1 MTIKAFVYDAY
12 GTLFNVHSVTEKAEF
27 HFKGHGKSISEEW
40 RKKQVEYFMLHQLTG
55 TYIPFSEITRNALL
69 YTFKKFSLQCN
80 EEALVS
86 LTEAYLELQVYE
98 EVPGSLHRI
107 QQNNMK
113 QVIFSNG
120 TYKMLK
126 PLVKKRELTDVID
139 LLSIEDV
146 QQYKP
151 APAAYQYAQE
161 TLAINREEILFMS
174 SNYWDITGAAAYGF
188 KTAWIN
194 RGNLPLDV
202 LGIKPHYIFSSLK
215 DLENEKE
222 LHSL

>member
-1 MTIKAFVYDAY
+1 MTIKAYVYDAY
-12 GTLFNVHSVTEKAEF
+12 GTLFDVHSVTEKAEL
-27 HFKGHGKSISEEW
+27 HFKDHGKAISVEW

-69 YTFKKFSLQCN
+69 YTLKKFSLQCN

-86 LTEAYLELQVYE
+86 LMEAYLELQVYE
-98 EVPGSLHRI
+98 EVPETLHKI
-107 QQNNMK
+107 QQNNVK

-126 PLVKKRELTDVID
+126 PLVEKRELTDVID

-146 QQYKP
+146 EQYKP
-151 APAAYQYAQE
+151 APAAYQYVQDA
-161 TLAINREEILFMS
+161 LAVNREEILFMS
-174 SNYWDITGAAAYGF
+174 SNFWDITGAATYGF

-194 RGNLPLDV
+194 RGNQPLDV
-202 LGIKPHYIFSSLK
+202 LGVTPHYIFASLN
-215 DLENEKE
+215 DLLKEKE
-222 LHSL
+222 LHP

>member
-1 MTIKAFVYDAY
+1 MTIKAYVYDAY
-12 GTLFNVHSVTEKAEF
+12 GTLFDVHSVTEKAEF
-27 HFKGHGKSISEEW
+27 LFSGHGAAISEEW

-69 YTFKKFSLQCN
+69 YTLKKFSLQCK
-80 EEALVS
+80 EDALDS
-86 LTEAYLELQVYE
+86 LMEAYLELQVYE
-98 EVPGSLHRI
+98 EVPETLHKI
-107 QQNNMK
+107 QQNNVK

-126 PLVKKRELTDVID
+126 PLIEKRELTDVID

-146 QQYKP
+146 KQYKP

-161 TLAINREEILFMS
+161 TLAVNRDEILFMS
-174 SNYWDITGAAAYGF
+174 SNYWDITGAATYGF

-194 RGNLPLDV
+194 RGNQPMDV
-202 LGIKPHYIFSSLK
+202 LGVTPHYIFASLN
-215 DLENEKE
+215 DLLKEKE
-222 LHSL
+222 LHS